1 MDEAGFRLPLGS
13 QHLHFCAIY
22 GIINKSVFSVLPTLH
37 KKRRI
42 AMTDATK
49 KRRRDFRVI
58 IESVVCGLAIAVLL
72 MMLVAS
78 LEELLPPSAIPV
90 IVVALGAL
98 GALAAFEP
106 LGRLGSKIR
115 ALKARMQHT

>member
-1 MDEAGFRLPLGS
+1 
-13 QHLHFCAIY
+13 
-22 GIINKSVFSVLPTLH
+22 
-37 KKRRI
+37 
-42 AMTDATK
+42 MTDATK
-49 KRRRDFRVI
+49 KRRRDFRVLI
-58 IESVVCGLAIAVLL
+58 ASVVCGLAIAVLL